1 MQSEVEDLV
10 TRQSKRNTLKY
21 VLIGALFFVIFGL
34 VRCLS
39 MYLILQPYISIFDSD
54 RIAIAALVVIILLS
68 LLLVYFFVHLII
80 LRRKK
85 TYKRLIKN
93 SLITF
98 FIFFILFIT
107 AFSFFVYDVMDSNRI
122 NVIDINR
129 MKVIKSVDYSK
140 YNRENPKCYE
150 KCKKA
155 YKWDEV
161 YPWEYAEHINKC
173 TRICIRPKWNA
184 CIEDCKVSTLWEEL
198 KWKYNYENYENWF
211 KNKYPGK
218 NPLSFEDG
226 MENDWIISHDI
237 LKEERQY
244 IQWIDEEFSWY
255 KDKVKKYELCEDS
268 CGPAPKY
275 TFIN

>member
-1 MQSEVEDLV
+1 MQSEVENLV
-10 TRQSKRNTLKY
+10 TRQSKRNILKW
-21 VLIGALFFVIFGL
+21 VLIGALFFVIFVL
-34 VRCLS
+34 VRWLS
-39 MYLILQPYISIFDSD
+39 MYFLLPEPYKSVFYPD
-54 RIAIAALVVIILLS
+54 RIVIAALVVIILLS
-68 LLLVYFFVHLII
+68 LLIVYFFAHLII

-85 TYKRLIKN
+85 RKIETDKRFIKN

-98 FIFFILFIT
+98 FILFILFIT
-107 AFSFFVYDVMDSNRI
+107 AFAFIVYDVLDSN
-122 NVIDINR
+122 NR

-155 YKWDEV
+155 YKWDDQ
-161 YPWEYAEHINKC
+161 YYWKYAEHINKC

-218 NPLSFEDG
+218 NPVSFEDG
-226 MENDWIISHDI
+226 MKNYWIISHDI

-244 IQWIDEEFSWY
+244 IQWINEEFSWY
-255 KDKVKKYELCEDS
+255 NDKVKKYELCEDS